1 MWWTPNSRYRTFEM
15 RTLYDVGFLIDAR
28 VSREANLD
36 DTHPT
41 ERHVSSRT
49 FGQKRANE
57 EPEKGRATAAAA
69 AAAAPA
75 SLAFPT
81 RALQ

>member
-41 ERHVSSRT
+41 ERHVSYRREPYLRT
-49 FGQKRANE
+49 KE
-57 EPEKGRATAAAA
+57 SK
-69 AAAAPA
+69 
-75 SLAFPT
+75 
-81 RALQ
+81 